1 MTNAL
6 VKIDSV
12 ALDESQVLPQIY
24 NNLGVESFAH
34 NRNLFVPYLYNSKS
48 DKELRLSLRSL
59 VAEARGES
67 LKLTPEE
74 AVGSRVGVSKI

>member
-6 VKIDSV
+6 GKMDGVV
-12 ALDESQVLPQIY
+12 LDESQVLPQKY
-24 NNLGVESFAH
+24 GSLGLESFAH
-34 NRNLFVPYLYNSKS
+34 NRNFFVPYLYNSKS

-59 VAEARGES
+59 IAEARGES

-74 AVGSRVGVSKI
+74 AVGSRAGVSKI